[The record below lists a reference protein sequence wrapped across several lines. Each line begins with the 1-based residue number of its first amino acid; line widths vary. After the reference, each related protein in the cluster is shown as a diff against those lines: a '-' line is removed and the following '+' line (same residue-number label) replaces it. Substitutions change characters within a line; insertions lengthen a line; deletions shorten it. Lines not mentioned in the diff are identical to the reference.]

1 MSTVILYSK
10 KDARKYLSR
19 PPLAD
24 RILPLTP
31 NAMAELVGDVDV
43 EILDPL
49 NYSRLEPLNVLT
61 SEFQNYPYK
70 IFRNH

>member
-10 KDARKYLSR
+10 DDARKYLSS

-70 IFRNH
+70 IFHNH

>member
-10 KDARKYLSR
+10 DDARKYLSS

-49 NYSRLEPLNVLT
+49 NYFSDYSHRKILARVRIVERELYPVL
-61 SEFQNYPYK
+61 
-70 IFRNH
+70 